1 MRRWSGSIASICL
14 GVALLNGCVSEPRVA
29 VISDPGADIGA
40 FETFAFHAALGTDRE
55 DGPRTL
61 LSRAL
66 MNATQRE
73 LESLGYRLQE
83 EGADLTINFFV
94 ETREV
99 IRGRSGPSVAV
110 GYGWYHRHY
119 GVWTDYETDI
129 RQHTESTLHV
139 DVVDTA
145 REQLVWEG
153 ISIER
158 LKEHDLAFESENV
171 ASSVARIFADFPR
184 RRVTAPLSP

>member
-1 MRRWSGSIASICL
+1 MQRWIAS
-14 GVALLNGCVSEPRVA
+14 VAAGSLSLFLLSGCVSEPRVA
-29 VISDPGADIGA
+29 VISDPAADISG
-40 FETFAFHAALGTDRE
+40 FETFGFLGALGTDRE
-55 DGPRTL
+55 DGTRTL
-61 LSRAL
+61 LSRTL
-66 MNATQRE
+66 INATTRV
-73 LESLGYRLQE
+73 LESLGYRFKE
-83 EGADLTINFFV
+83 GGADLTINFFV

-99 IRGRSGPSVAV
+99 IQGRSGPSVAV
-110 GYGWYHRHY
+110 RYGWYHRHY

-139 DVVDTA
+139 DVVDTG

-171 ASSVARIFADFPR
+171 ESSVARIFAGFPR
-184 RRVTAPLSP
+184 RR